1 MSDYKTDDEKVE
13 ELKAWWKENGTSV
26 VVGVALSIVALFG
39 WDYWKK
45 SQEATAAE
53 ASAIYAQTSKTAQ
66 VDLMKALPN
75 VQKLQNDYASTPY
88 AVIASLQIAQ
98 QHAEKGEYEPAL
110 KALQWVI
117 DNSKEEGFTQLANI
131 RLARVLLAMKKPD
144 EALQIANKTYPVAY
158 EALIAELK
166 GDIYAAQNKPKEAR
180 EAYDKAI
187 ASTEGGSTELIQMK
201 RDNLGAG

>member
-53 ASAIYAQTSKTAQ
+53 ASALYAQTSKTAQ
-66 VDLMKALPN
+66 VDLIKALPN

-88 AVIASLQIAQ
+88 AVTASLQAAQ

-110 KALQWVI
+110 KALQWVV

-131 RLARVLLAMKKPD
+131 RLARVLLAMKKTD

-166 GDIYAAQNKPKEAR
+166 GDIYSAQNKPKEAR

-187 ASTEGGSTELIQMK
+187 SSTEGGSTELIQMK

>member
-88 AVIASLQIAQ
+88 AVIASLQTAQ